1 MHQRPALS
9 TDEIALLERLCEKRG
24 LLAVLDA
31 LSTICAQRSDES
43 RGTDIWEGRDM
54 LLDKVEH
61 ATRMLTAVRDRA
73 TLESHDA

>member
-31 LSTICAQRSDES
+31 LSTICAQRSDDS
-43 RGTDIWEGRDM
+43 RCADIWEGRDM

-73 TLESHDA
+73 TLEPHDA